1 MRVFVDANI
10 LVAVLNKEYP
20 LFSTAAR
27 ILSLNGKK
35 NINVFTSPLC
45 LAIAFYFSTKKS
57 GENLAKRKVKI
68 LCENIGI
75 TTIDEEIN
83 SKAIQNPKV
92 HDFEDGLEYYSALN
106 HKCDFIITENQSDF
120 YFSEIP
126 VLGSEEFLF
135 EKIYYTNIHGKAKLT
150 H

>member
-35 NINVFTSPLC
+35 NIYVFTSPLC
-45 LAIAFYFSTKKS
+45 LAIAFYFSAKKS
-57 GENLAKRKVKI
+57 GEKLAKNKI
-68 LCENIGI
+68 DLLCQNIGI
-75 TTIDEEIN
+75 TTIQEELTRM
-83 SKAIQNPKV
+83 AIQNPKV

-106 HKCDFIITENQSDF
+106 HKCDFIVTENQSDF
-120 YFSEIP
+120 YFSKIP

-135 EKIYYTNIHGKAKLT
+135 EKI
-150 H
+150 